1 MAPRAGIDVDTV
13 LQKAVE
19 IIDRDGYEDL
29 SIGKLAGALS
39 IRPPSLYNHIG
50 GLSELKQ
57 RLAVFGCG
65 KLYEQMIGAAVGLSG
80 DEAVYA
86 LSLAY
91 VYFARQH
98 PGLYEATFRAPDL
111 YAPDL
116 REAQEKVV
124 QIVVQVMA
132 VYKLDEETI
141 LHMVR
146 GLRSMLHGFT
156 SIEQTGGFG
165 LPLNLDESFH
175 MMIKTFLKG
184 LPIKK

>member
-1 MAPRAGIDVDTV
+1 MAPRAGIDVDTI

-86 LSLAY
+86 LSLEY

-111 YAPDL
+111 HAPDL

-124 QIVVQVMA
+124 QIVVQVLA

>member
-29 SIGKLAGALS
+29 SIGKLAKALS

-57 RLAVFGCG
+57 RLAVLGCG
-65 KLYEQMIGAAVGLSG
+65 KLYEQMIRAAVGLSG
-80 DEAVYA
+80 DDAVYA

-98 PGLYEATFRAPDL
+98 RGLYEATFRAPYL
-111 YAPDL
+111 HAPDL
-116 REAQEKVV
+116 KEAQEKVV
-124 QIVVQVMA
+124 QIVVQVLA
-132 VYKLDEETI
+132 VYELDEETT